1 MSDNLVKVYHV
12 STPAR
17 WGIIR
22 DNGKLAYRTTLWE
35 TEEAA
40 RNDVFAA
47 SFELDIPVAVLTK
60 LHVTESSVAPWDE
73 FPFKDSDVVSA
84 WGTPGRSVE
93 LRATID
99 IPLDAIVRQE
109 QFSPR

>member
-1 MSDNLVKVYHV
+1 MSDNLVTVYHI

-17 WGIIR
+17 WDIIR
-22 DNGKLAYRTTLWE
+22 DNSKFAYRTTLWE

-47 SFELDIPVAVLTK
+47 SFEMDIPVAVLTE
-60 LHVTESSVAPWDE
+60 LRVPESSVAPWDE

-93 LRATID
+93 LRATTD
-99 IPLDAIVRQE
+99 IPLDAIVRQK
-109 QFSPR
+109 QFSTR